1 MVIYHIKGGI
11 VLLSNN
17 SEKILK
23 ALYKKEKDFEK
34 LPNSKKNWNTSK
46 TTYSEIRELLPN
58 SSHISTAMIVKYLLE
73 EKYIYNHISG
83 KENTFNVQD
92 LEKDDLKLV
101 IGEKGISYLEQK
113 KYVLIAKI
121 LPISISI
128 VSLFVSIYTNFSS

>member
-1 MVIYHIKGGI
+1 
-11 VLLSNN
+11 
-17 SEKILK
+17 
-23 ALYKKEKDFEK
+23 
-34 LPNSKKNWNTSK
+34 
-46 TTYSEIRELLPN
+46 
-58 SSHISTAMIVKYLLE
+58 MIVKYLLE

>member
-1 MVIYHIKGGI
+1 M
-11 VLLSNN
+11 LSKN
-17 SEKILK
+17 SEKILST
-23 ALYKKEKDFEK
+23 LYNKEKDFEK
-34 LPNSKKNWNTSK
+34 LPDSKKNWNTSK

-83 KENTFNVQD
+83 KENTFNIQD
-92 LEKDDLKLV
+92 LENDALKLV
-101 IGEKGISYLEQK
+101 IGEKGISYLEHK

-128 VSLFVSIYTNFSS
+128 VSLCVSIYANFSS